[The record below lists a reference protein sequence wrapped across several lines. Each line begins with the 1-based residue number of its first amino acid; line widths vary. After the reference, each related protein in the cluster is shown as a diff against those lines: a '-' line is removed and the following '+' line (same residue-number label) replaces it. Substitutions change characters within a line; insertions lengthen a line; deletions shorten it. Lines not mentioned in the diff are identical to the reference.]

1 MSTPRPTAR
10 KPKPRGRSFARGNQ
24 AASKG
29 EPRTV
34 TLSVRLPRRLAD
46 KLADLA
52 GTDRTRADVICAL
65 IELE

>member
-1 MSTPRPTAR
+1 MSTR
-10 KPKPRGRSFARGNQ
+10 KPKPTRNTFARGNK

-34 TLSVRLPRRLAD
+34 AFSCRLPERLAD

-65 IELE
+65 IERE